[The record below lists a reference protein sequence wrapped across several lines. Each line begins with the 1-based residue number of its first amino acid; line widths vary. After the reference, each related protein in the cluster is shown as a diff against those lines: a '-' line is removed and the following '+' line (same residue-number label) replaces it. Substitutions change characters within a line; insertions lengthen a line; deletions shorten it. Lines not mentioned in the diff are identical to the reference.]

1 LIDFAFTNDKAP
13 QKGKILLSDP
23 FLDEE
28 YFRRSIV
35 FLCEISEEGSFGFVL
50 NNLIEVNLQDI
61 DSKLP
66 AIKTKLSLGGPVET
80 GSLYFLHSLGEQVEN
95 SLLIHDNICIGGDF
109 EQLSNLLKEDPDLIN
124 QVRFFIGY
132 AGWGLGQLE
141 AEIAENSWIVS
152 NLNPI
157 QEVFDIR
164 KTNSWEE
171 RMNLLGGKY
180 KVISK
185 FPLDPNQN

>member
-13 QKGKILLSDP
+13 KKGKILLSDP

-50 NNLIEVNLQDI
+50 NNLIDVNLADI

-66 AIKTKLSLGGPVET
+66 AIQTKISLGGPVET
-80 GSLYFLHSLGEQVEN
+80 GSLYFLHSFGEQIEN
-95 SLLIHDNICIGGDF
+95 SLLISNNIYIGGEF
-109 EQLSNLLKEDPDLIN
+109 EQLTNLLKENPDLIN

-152 NLNPI
+152 NLTPI

-171 RMNLLGGKY
+171 RMNQLGGKY